1 MEHAK
6 IILTIE
12 PEAIVTHNL
21 LAATGVLT
29 NATIDTPLRIAAPIA
44 NHMVIDERTINRVEI
59 PLAVTQA
66 HSPGLTNQANALL
79 TIEITTGT
87 NATATLNNLIKVNN
101 IKEILNILVNLT
113 HAHNIK
119 SEISTVSGTNIEDK
133 SRADLIETRLLPG
146 TMTTPKGQFTAMIAI
161 QEINAIMNVII
172 GLLKIDRDHI
182 NTIHAGKANMK
193 SERQMIP
200 TTLDHTGT
208 TKMSKS
214 YSKVTTNILIG
225 TSQFKLTISKLIQP
239 GTELRNVK
247 SLDYLTA
254 ES

>member
-6 IILTIE
+6 IILIIE

-44 NHMVIDERTINRVEI
+44 NHMVIEERTINRVEI

-101 IKEILNILVNLT
+101 FKEILNILVNLT

-119 SEISTVSGTNIEDK
+119 SEISTVSETNIEDK
-133 SRADLIETRLLPG
+133 
-146 TMTTPKGQFTAMIAI
+146 
-161 QEINAIMNVII
+161 
-172 GLLKIDRDHI
+172 
-182 NTIHAGKANMK
+182 
-193 SERQMIP
+193 
-200 TTLDHTGT
+200 
-208 TKMSKS
+208 
-214 YSKVTTNILIG
+214 
-225 TSQFKLTISKLIQP
+225 
-239 GTELRNVK
+239 
-247 SLDYLTA
+247 
-254 ES
+254 